1 MSQLSDKGETMA
13 YFSAHSGDR
22 MLQEL
27 NRHESRLNNWL
38 SSSPNNV
45 ILFIENPVAAL
56 RAANLG
62 ISETILG
69 ELQETM
75 NGIVQKLASA

>member
-1 MSQLSDKGETMA
+1 MA
-13 YFSAHSGDR
+13 YFSAQSGDP

-27 NRHESRLNNWL
+27 NRHETQLNTWL
-38 SSSPNNV
+38 NRSPNNV
-45 ILFIENPVAAL
+45 ILFIEDPVAAL

-62 ISETILG
+62 ISETTLG

-75 NGIVQKLASA
+75 NGIVKKLACA

>member
-1 MSQLSDKGETMA
+1 MA

-22 MLQEL
+22 MLHEL
-27 NRHESRLNNWL
+27 NRYESRLNTWL
-38 SSSPNNV
+38 DSSPDNV
-45 ILFIENPVAAL
+45 ILFIEDPVAAL

-62 ISETILG
+62 ISESILG

>member
-1 MSQLSDKGETMA
+1 MA

>member
-1 MSQLSDKGETMA
+1 MA
-13 YFSAHSGDR
+13 YSSVPNSDR

-27 NRHESRLNNWL
+27 DRHESRLNTWL
-38 SSSPNNV
+38 NSSPANV
-45 ILFIENPVAAL
+45 ILFVEDPVAAL

-62 ISETILG
+62 ISENVLG

-75 NGIVQKLASA
+75 NGIVQKLACA

>member
-1 MSQLSDKGETMA
+1 MA
-13 YFSAHSGDR
+13 YFSAQSGDR

-27 NRHESRLNNWL
+27 NRHETQLNIWL
-38 SSSPNNV
+38 NSSPTNV
-45 ILFIENPVAAL
+45 ILFIEDPVAAL

-69 ELQETM
+69 ELQETI
-75 NGIVQKLASA
+75 NGIVHKLAVA

>member
-1 MSQLSDKGETMA
+1 MA
-13 YFSAHSGDR
+13 YFSAPNDDR

-27 NRHESRLNNWL
+27 KRHERRLNTWL
-38 SSSPNNV
+38 DSSPANV
-45 ILFIENPVAAL
+45 ILFIEDPVAAL

-62 ISETILG
+62 ISESILG

-75 NGIVQKLASA
+75 NGIFQKLAFAS